1 MKIIATINEVI
12 TRNWKVNAG
21 EYKVKKCTV
30 ETPEEFAECDAIM
43 VSFNSKENGKF
54 VSRVKNGKCDIPCFT
69 RPGNVSVGVYA
80 YTETEGKLE
89 LRYSPTPVV
98 MPVNMGSYIEGEK
111 PPTPTPGTYAELL
124 KEIEDIK
131 NSGGGG
137 SGVDLDILTEVDPG
151 EEHTNEQ
158 VYCAKAIDE
167 MVFAFDET
175 IQEIEERKQDTLIGG
190 ENIKTINGES
200 LLGSGNISI
209 AGGSG
214 GNTNN
219 KVFERIATVTV
230 VPDENGELPT
240 KISITADDNGNPF
253 ELTDVYC
260 DVLIGLTDGL
270 TGRFYVSV
278 GNPSERNM
286 ISVIGNATLN
296 INNTQLRKWCFRV
309 DNYGDGRGGLTSA
322 PSVSLMHTAD
332 FPSAN
337 VSTMYGQPI
346 PVWRTIDIREVQ
358 FVGQAGNTQTFM
370 EGTTI
375 TLWGVR
381 K

>member
-1 MKIIATINEVI
+1 MTEKDKYQLLLDELIGPLKGFVNTLTKKNELLSNKVKSILENKDSDEKYPTVKAVYDFIRESINSISFDGFE
-12 TRNWKVNAG
+12 TTDN
-21 EYKVKKCTV
+21 KVKKLD
-30 ETPEEFAECDAIM
+30 ETSTDGQYPTA
-43 VSFNSKENGKF
+43 K
-54 VSRVKNGKCDIPCFT
+54 
-69 RPGNVSVGVYA
+69 GVYDLV
-80 YTETEGKLE
+80 K
-89 LRYSPTPVV
+89 S
-98 MPVNMGSYIEGEK
+98 EK
-111 PPTPTPGTYAELL
+111 ESG
-124 KEIEDIK
+124 IK
-131 NSGGGG
+131 
-137 SGVDLDILTEVDPG
+137 D
-151 EEHTNEQ
+151 
-158 VYCAKAIDE
+158 
-167 MVFAFDET
+167 
-175 IQEIEERKQDTLIGG
+175 
-190 ENIKTINGES
+190 
-200 LLGSGNISI
+200 
-209 AGGSG
+209 
-214 GNTNN
+214 
-219 KVFERIATVTV
+219 KVFERIATYTVT
-230 VPDENGELPT
+230 PDSDGSLPT
-240 KISITADDNGNPF
+240 KITINKDNDGNPF

-286 ISVIGNATLN
+286 ISVMGNATLN

-381 K
+381 KQ

>member
-1 MKIIATINEVI
+1 MKVKVTKDTVIITEY
-12 TRNWKVNAG
+12 TLVNAG
-21 EYKVKKCTV
+21 EKGLNLC
-30 ETPEEFAECDAIM
+30 EFQLPEEFESLAVTAAFNNIPVPVKEDECI
-43 VSFNSKENGKF
+43 
-54 VSRVKNGKCDIPCFT
+54 IPT
-69 RPGNVSVGVYA
+69 LAKGTVTLGVYA
-80 YTETEGKLE
+80 YKEGEQGVE
-89 LRYSPTPVV
+89 LMYSPKPTVFY
-98 MPVNMGSYIEGEK
+98 VNEGSYTDEVAVEENPTVGEYEKYCHQFGTALLEKVEGHEK
-111 PPTPTPGTYAELL
+111 ASN
-124 KEIEDIK
+124 KISAI
-131 NSGGGG
+131 
-137 SGVDLDILTEVDPG
+137 TESSTHDQYPS
-151 EEHTNEQ
+151 
-158 VYCAKAIDE
+158 AKAVYDLVDAE
-167 MVFAFDET
+167 KES
-175 IQEIEERKQDTLIGG
+175 G
-190 ENIKTINGES
+190 IKD
-200 LLGSGNISI
+200 
-209 AGGSG
+209 
-214 GNTNN
+214 
-219 KVFERIATVTV
+219 KVFERIATYTVT
-230 VPDENGELPT
+230 PDSDGSLPT
-240 KISITADDNGNPF
+240 KITINKDDDGNPF

-286 ISVIGNATLN
+286 INVMGNAALN

-337 VSTMYGQPI
+337 VSAMYGQPI
-346 PVWRTIDIREVQ
+346 PVWQTIDIREVH

>member
-1 MKIIATINEVI
+1 M
-12 TRNWKVNAG
+12 KVNVTKDLVIITEYSPVNSG
-21 EYKVKKCTV
+21 EKGLNIC
-30 ETPEEFAECDAIM
+30 EFQLPEEFSGLTVTAAFNNIPVPVCDGECVIPTLKKGTAIL
-43 VSFNSKENGKF
+43 
-54 VSRVKNGKCDIPCFT
+54 
-69 RPGNVSVGVYA
+69 GVYA
-80 YTETEGKLE
+80 YKESDAGVE
-89 LRYSPTPVV
+89 LMYSPKPTAFY
-98 MPVNMGSYIEGEK
+98 VNEGSYTEEVAIEEIPSITEYEK
-111 PPTPTPGTYAELL
+111 YCQMFTAELMKKVENREDVANKTQVITENSTHDQYPSAKGVYDL
-124 KEIEDIK
+124 VKSEKENGIK
-131 NSGGGG
+131 
-137 SGVDLDILTEVDPG
+137 D
-151 EEHTNEQ
+151 
-158 VYCAKAIDE
+158 
-167 MVFAFDET
+167 
-175 IQEIEERKQDTLIGG
+175 
-190 ENIKTINGES
+190 
-200 LLGSGNISI
+200 
-209 AGGSG
+209 
-214 GNTNN
+214 
-219 KVFERIATVTV
+219 KVFERIAAYTVT
-230 VPDENGELPT
+230 PDSDGSLPT
-240 KISITADDNGNPF
+240 KITINKDDDGNPF

-322 PSVSLMHTAD
+322 PSISLMHTAD

-337 VSTMYGQPI
+337 VSAMYGQPI

-381 K
+381 KQ